1 MSVSLGRGWLHD
13 FDEKMAQAAKAG
25 FQGIEMFVE
34 DIEYL
39 ARKIANKAASEEPTA
54 SELLTAA
61 KHARATCDKNNLVV
75 ITLQPFS
82 FYEGLLDRKQ
92 HRYLL
97 DTKLKLWFQ
106 MAKIFG
112 TTMIQVPANFL
123 PASQITS
130 DRDVIVAD
138 LQELADLGAAENP
151 PVEFAYEN
159 LCWST
164 YNSTW
169 QDVWEIVRR
178 VDRPNFG
185 LCLDTF
191 NIAGRAWADP
201 TSPTGKNPNAD
212 QDFRRSMAEL
222 VSKVDLKKV
231 FYIQVVDA
239 ERMDAPLIKGH
250 PFHVDEQPP
259 RMSWSR
265 NARCFMYESLD
276 LRWGQVRLEKPTI
289 PEFLQLIRHPDCYG
303 SAVTMPHKVA
313 ILEHLDEMTEQCRD
327 VGACNTVWF
336 KEVDGRRIL
345 CGTNTDVIGIRD
357 SFTRNVANPDQVYH
371 GRPALVIGGGGAA
384 RSAIYALQKWLRVTN
399 IYLVNRDDEEVQ
411 VMLKDFSDKPY
422 RERLV
427 HVDSVEKALEL
438 ETPGAIVACIPDN
451 EPKSEGEIL
460 ARSITEE
467 FLQRERKGAIL
478 EMCYNPTPFTRLQGL
493 SKKNGWKVL
502 LGTEALIWQGIAQD
516 EIWADQ
522 SIDNAVIEKVQAA
535 IAAKVQD
542 K

>member
-1 MSVSLGRGWLHD
+1 MAFKPAIMSVSLGRGWLHD
-13 FDEKMAQAAKAG
+13 FDEKMEQAAKAG

-106 MAKIFG
+106 MAKIFS
-112 TTMIQVPANFL
+112 TTMIQIPANFL

-191 NIAGRAWADP
+191 NIAGRVWADP
-201 TSPTGKNPNAD
+201 TSPSGKNPNAD

-265 NARCFMYESLD
+265 NARCFMYEYDRGAYLPSEEVARAIIDGLGYKGWVSMELFSRTMAYEGAHIPAEHAQRGIKCWKTFVKRFGIQLEAHSIHWDSASPSTTKTPRD
-276 LRWGQVRLEKPTI
+276 L
-289 PEFLQLIRHPDCYG
+289 
-303 SAVTMPHKVA
+303 
-313 ILEHLDEMTEQCRD
+313 
-327 VGACNTVWF
+327 
-336 KEVDGRRIL
+336 
-345 CGTNTDVIGIRD
+345 
-357 SFTRNVANPDQVYH
+357 SF
-371 GRPALVIGGGGAA
+371 
-384 RSAIYALQKWLRVTN
+384 S
-399 IYLVNRDDEEVQ
+399 IYLTV
-411 VMLKDFSDKPY
+411 
-422 RERLV
+422 
-427 HVDSVEKALEL
+427 
-438 ETPGAIVACIPDN
+438 
-451 EPKSEGEIL
+451 
-460 ARSITEE
+460 
-467 FLQRERKGAIL
+467 
-478 EMCYNPTPFTRLQGL
+478 
-493 SKKNGWKVL
+493 
-502 LGTEALIWQGIAQD
+502 
-516 EIWADQ
+516 
-522 SIDNAVIEKVQAA
+522 
-535 IAAKVQD
+535 
-542 K
+542 